1 MYADAHNAV
10 YGTDIREGH
19 VFMCTRD
26 LEYQQFDV
34 WPEEFDEWRHE
45 WYERV
50 YQYYEMKGA

>member
-10 YGTDIREGH
+10 HGTNIREGH

-34 WPEEFDEWRHE
+34 WPDE
-45 WYERV
+45 
-50 YQYYEMKGA
+50 

>member
-34 WPEEFDEWRHE
+34 CQKSLTNGGTSGMS
-45 WYERV
+45 V
-50 YQYYEMKGA
+50 SINTMK